1 MARLPLAALTTLLF
15 LSACGPNTPAE
26 PTPPAATDAVVPD
39 GVEPAEALLVMGEAK
54 LFERDEPDNAF
65 GIAAD
70 GTLTLEGQ
78 AVGTVSADG
87 SLKGPDGAV
96 VMQAQ
101 ADGSV
106 LVRGEPSGLTL
117 SDNGGS
123 ATMGDRTVT
132 VSFDGEGL
140 VTIDPPPEN
149 AGLLTGHE
157 GCEGDMAKTCMLVM
171 FGLLMA
177 EPAPSD
183 GPTPVEAAPPSEAP

>member
-1 MARLPLAALTTLLF
+1 MARVAVITALLLT
-15 LSACGPNTPAE
+15 SACGPNKPAE
-26 PTPPAATDAVVPD
+26 PTTPPVATEAVVPD
-39 GVEPAEALLVMGEAK
+39 GVEPAATLLVMGDAK

-65 GIAAD
+65 AIAAD
-70 GTLTLEGQ
+70 GTLTLEGR

-87 SLKGPDGAV
+87 TLKGPDGTV

-106 LVRGEPSGLTL
+106 LVRGESSGLSL
-117 SDNGGS
+117 SSTGGS
-123 ATMGDRTVT
+123 AVMGDRTVT
-132 VSFDGEGL
+132 VSFDAEGI

-149 AGLLTGHE
+149 EGLLMGHE

-177 EPAPSD
+177 EPVESPGPESLPPSD
-183 GPTPVEAAPPSEAP
+183 SP